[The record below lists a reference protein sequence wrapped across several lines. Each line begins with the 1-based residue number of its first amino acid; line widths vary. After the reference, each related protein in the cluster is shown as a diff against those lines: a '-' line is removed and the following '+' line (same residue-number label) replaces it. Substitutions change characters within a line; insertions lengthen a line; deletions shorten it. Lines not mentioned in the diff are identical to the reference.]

1 MRLPSLEAEAQ
12 MSSIPE
18 VWSLSAHLSATD
30 FKLSLAPDV
39 IDGVFK
45 LVDLYESGKERVA
58 DLERQYTIEMAKRE
72 AVDSVQAKYEESLTP
87 SPARP
92 RQRIMVKVSYT
103 FNSGIVDIHRSPD
116 SPSYSLG
123 QTPRGR
129 QAWHDTFVLPTIS
142 QWMDYAGPKPDA
154 ENDTDAQG
162 VLLFNTAV
170 HESRNTLRP
179 TILPFFVELFNR
191 LERRQQS
198 RPRRPSLAEAEKKAE
213 LVAASVGESTLHAIA
228 PTPGSTIGLEATLR
242 IDRSELR
249 LSCAPDSNAYVD
261 LKWESGGFMASTS
274 LGGDAPST
282 VAGSI
287 SGVTASLSHEFAE
300 QGRSC
305 VEAGAKDL
313 AFSVTH
319 CSDQGHE
326 QGLSVVLDTQLA
338 GQFRL
343 DAFSAWLIFTSVWV
357 DNAPKLDI
365 PLRTAIPEA
374 ASSDNV
380 NPSPT
385 PAMCDFGAS
394 QKKLA
399 VVALVRF
406 RSVDFDAEIA
416 VSRAKLVISPV
427 VLRTVSNGEKT
438 EVDLKI
444 GTTKIT
450 AQGDI
455 SGDLCS
461 DKLVFNT
468 LRRSSRA
475 SEDSESTVLSM
486 SIDAGDLKGNLLL
499 GGTNIFRF
507 Q

>member
-1 MRLPSLEAEAQ
+1 MLLPSLEAEAQ
-12 MSSIPE
+12 MSSLPE

-58 DLERQYTIEMAKRE
+58 DLERQYTAEMAKRE
-72 AVDSVQAKYEESLTP
+72 AVDFVLDKHEDKLTP

-92 RQRIMVKVSYT
+92 RQRIMVRMSYT
-103 FNSGIVDIHRSPD
+103 FKSGLVELHRSPD
-116 SPSYSLG
+116 SPSYSSG
-123 QTPRGR
+123 YTSRGR
-129 QAWHDTFVLPTIS
+129 QAWLDTFILPTIS
-142 QWMDYAGPKPDA
+142 VWVDYTGPKPDA
-154 ENDTDAQG
+154 NNDADAMG
-162 VLLFNTAV
+162 LLLFNTAV
-170 HESRNTLRP
+170 HESKNTLRP
-179 TILPFFVELFNR
+179 TILPFFVELVNR
-191 LERRQQS
+191 VERRHQS
-198 RPRRPSLAEAEKKAE
+198 RPRRPSIAKAEKKAE
-213 LVAASVGESTLHAIA
+213 VVAAAVSESTLHAIA
-228 PTPGSTIGLEATLR
+228 PTPGSTIRLETTLR
-242 IDRSELR
+242 IDRSQLR

-274 LGGDAPST
+274 LGGNAPST

-319 CSDQGHE
+319 CLDEGQE

-343 DAFSAWLIFTSVWV
+343 DAFSAWLIFTSVWI

-374 ASSDNV
+374 ASSDDIN
-380 NPSPT
+380 PT
-385 PAMCDFGAS
+385 PAPAQCGHGTG
-394 QKKLA
+394 QQKLA
-399 VVALVRF
+399 VGALVRL

-416 VSRAKLVISPV
+416 VSQAKLVISPI
-427 VLRTVSNGEKT
+427 VLRTISNGEKT
-438 EVDLKI
+438 EVDVKI
-444 GTTKIT
+444 GTTKIK

-468 LRRSSRA
+468 MRRSSRA
-475 SEDSESTVLSM
+475 SGESESTVLSM
-486 SIDAGDLKGNLLL
+486 SIDAGNLRGNLLL
-499 GGTNIFRF
+499 GKVNIFRF